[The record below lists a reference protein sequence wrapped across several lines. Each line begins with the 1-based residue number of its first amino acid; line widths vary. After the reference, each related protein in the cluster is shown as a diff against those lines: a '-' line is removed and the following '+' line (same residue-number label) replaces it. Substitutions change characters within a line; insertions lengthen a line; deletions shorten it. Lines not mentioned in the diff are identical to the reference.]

1 MTQPGEHR
9 KTARILLRK
18 PSGKVFLLLTHF
30 DPEVGL
36 PARWI
41 TPGGGIDAGETTLQA
56 AARELFEETGVRVEE
71 SSLGAPIGELAGT
84 WIWADGI
91 NSHSYHDTFYELT
104 VSDFVLDDSAW
115 TEDERR
121 DVMDYRWW
129 TLEELRNTTELIGPH
144 GLVEFILNR

>member
-18 PSGKVFLLLTHF
+18 PSGEVFLLLTHF

-41 TPGGGIDAGETTLQA
+41 TPGGGIDPGETTQQA
-56 AARELFEETGVRVEE
+56 ALRELFEETGISVTETDLDEPV
-71 SSLGAPIGELAGT
+71 GELSGT

-104 VSDFVLDDSAW
+104 ISDFVLNDSSW
-115 TEDERR
+115 TDDERR
-121 DVMDYRWW
+121 DVLEYRWW
-129 TLEELRNTTELIGPH
+129 TLDELRNTNELVGPH
-144 GLVEFILNR
+144 GLVEFIMNR